1 MKRFIVVAVL
11 VAALLPSCK
20 KDGDGPGASESTAMV
35 GSPETVISI
44 TDTGSHNEGSAFMYK
59 SAQTLYFLLCEG
71 KATSWNDGLRL
82 PHLEVHIWEA
92 LVKDDPMA
100 FANPS
105 NAIDI
110 NGSDPKVYVC
120 WKAGNGHNLFH
131 GLTGYDFGSD
141 GSLDGDV
148 ELLPGDELLEF
159 LAHATPKC
167 DGIVLMGQRREC
179 IHGLAVEQNV
189 ELGKF

>member
-1 MKRFIVVAVL
+1 MKRFLFAVL
-11 VAALLPSCK
+11 AFVLAIICSCS
-20 KDGDGPGASESTAMV
+20 KDGAGSPEGSSESTAIA

-44 TDTGSHNEGSAFMYK
+44 TDTGSHSEGSAFMYK

-71 KATSWNDGLRL
+71 KANSWNAGIRL

-100 FANPS
+100 FANPA

-120 WKAGNGHNLFH
+120 WKAGNGHNFFDKNNYAVAQ
-131 GLTGYDFGSD
+131 GVNYTFES
-141 GSLDGDV
+141 GSLNVAKVMGMYMIAFNGFCADEIGAYS
-148 ELLPGDELLEF
+148 PGWSYSGSF
-159 LAHATPKC
+159 TYSSRK
-167 DGIVLMGQRREC
+167 
-179 IHGLAVEQNV
+179 
-189 ELGKF
+189 